1 MIGCE
6 EKEVEADLN
15 KWRVAR
21 MIFVADSDKE
31 VRQYGKSLDGPY
43 AKCIGHILKK
53 LRKANK
59 LGVFK
64 ESRFQPDSDI
74 TLEYCLDKLVI
85 SGTSSEVSEQLCE
98 LREKAGDF
106 GTLLYVGVDWQ
117 NRDLALRS
125 MELLATDVVKMVNS
139 NQNG

>member
-1 MIGCE
+1 
-6 EKEVEADLN
+6 
-15 KWRVAR
+15 
-21 MIFVADSDKE
+21 MIFVADSEKE
-31 VRQYGKSLDGPY
+31 VRRYGKSLDGPY

-59 LGVFK
+59 LGVCK
-64 ESRFQPDSDI
+64 ETRSQPDGDI

-85 SGTSSEVSEQLCE
+85 AGTSNEVSEQLCE
-98 LREKAGDF
+98 LRRKTGDF

-139 NQNG
+139 N